1 MSGPMISV
9 IAGAVVSGLW
19 GLNVLAADAIP
30 SKLQAEAKVSQAAA
44 TATALAKVPNGT
56 VSSTELEKEHGKLIW
71 SFDIAKPG
79 SKHMTEI
86 HVNAKSGK
94 VMSIKTE
101 TRQQEAKEAAAE
113 AKEATRKK

>member
-1 MSGPMISV
+1 MSGPMISA

-19 GLNVLAADAIP
+19 GLTVLAGDAIP

-44 TATALAKVPNGT
+44 TATALAKVPNGS
-56 VSSTELEKEHGKLIW
+56 VSSTELEREHGKLIW

-79 SKHMTEI
+79 SKNMTEVHI
-86 HVNAKSGK
+86 NAKSGK

-101 TRQQEAKEAAAE
+101 TPEKEAKEAAAE
-113 AKEATRKK
+113 AKEAASKK